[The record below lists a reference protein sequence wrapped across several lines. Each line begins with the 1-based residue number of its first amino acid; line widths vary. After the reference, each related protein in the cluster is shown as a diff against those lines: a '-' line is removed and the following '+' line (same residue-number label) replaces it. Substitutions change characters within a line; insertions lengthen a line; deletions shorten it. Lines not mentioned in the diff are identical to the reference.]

1 MTGVLCDC
9 GTVEVASPLAASVED
24 AMLVYS
30 AIAGSRPTEK
40 VMLRPSL
47 LCVPNLAS
55 PDSSNILGSVK
66 IGKYT
71 EWFHDVSDCEISNT
85 CEDALNL
92 LCSTFGCQVSPFLSQ
107 HILDDKN
114 TGIY

>member
-1 MTGVLCDC
+1 MSGVLCDS

-30 AIAGSRPTEK
+30 VIAGARPAEK
-40 VMLRPSL
+40 LTLRPSP
-47 LCVPNLAS
+47 LCVPNLVS
-55 PDSSNILGSVK
+55 PDTSSILGSVK

-71 EWFHDVSDCEISNT
+71 EWFHDVSDRAISNT

-92 LCSTFGCQVSPFLSQ
+92 LCSTFGCQVSPFYLNIS
-107 HILDDKN
+107 
-114 TGIY
+114 